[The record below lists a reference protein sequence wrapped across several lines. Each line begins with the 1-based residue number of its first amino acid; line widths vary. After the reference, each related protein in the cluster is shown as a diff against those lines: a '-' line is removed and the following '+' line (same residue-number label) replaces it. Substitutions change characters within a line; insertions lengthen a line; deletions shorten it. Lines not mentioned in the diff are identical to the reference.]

1 MIGTS
6 AATLKLTVAVDD
18 PAELVAVIVQL
29 VVDKVPVGVPLITQ
43 VVALMLAHTGRVGEL
58 EQAVTLAP
66 FAVSV
71 EGVTDI
77 AVPTNP
83 LFPVELA

>member
-1 MIGTS
+1 
-6 AATLKLTVAVDD
+6 
-18 PAELVAVIVQL
+18 
-29 VVDKVPVGVPLITQ
+29 
-43 VVALMLAHTGRVGEL
+43 MLAHTGRVGEL